1 MQPWF
6 TATARFDPNANAQEW
21 ERYLAGSGLKQL
33 EEVVTLDILLCP
45 PVLRDVKPTY
55 WPHIV
60 NEDYML
66 QFFIS
71 LEFLLGEVAAIPS
84 KNVLCVFRNPGAV
97 PVPPEEGSWSFIGYD
112 LVDVFGGN
120 SALTNCG
127 GFPKSFSDSEL
138 NSKGL
143 LSSRER
149 AFEVQH
155 SLRNEYRDEPHADC
169 HVWAIFREDGL

>member
-6 TATARFDPNANAQEW
+6 TATARFDPNINAQEW
-21 ERYLAGSGLKQL
+21 ERYVAGSGLTQL
-33 EEVVTLDILLCP
+33 EEVVTLDTLLCP
-45 PVLRDVKPTY
+45 PVLREVKPTY
-55 WPHIV
+55 WPHIA

-66 QFFIS
+66 QFFTS
-71 LEFLLGEVAAIPS
+71 LEFLLGEVAEIPS
-84 KNVLCVFRNPGAV
+84 KNVLCVFRNPETA
-97 PVPPEEGSWSFIGYD
+97 PVPPKQISWSFIGYD

-149 AFEVQH
+149 AYEVQH
-155 SLRNEYRDEPHADC
+155 SLRREYGDEPHADC
-169 HVWAIFREDGL
+169 HVWAIFRGDGL